1 MAAVRETVGQRMLTL
16 TAVLVGV
23 ALISVLPLAELGLL
37 DKDLLA
43 ALEPLM
49 EVLVVVVVQEP
60 LDQVHLLVQVA
71 RADLAL
77 LLQSLVNQSFM
88 QAAVVVAVDHRM
100 GLLLAA
106 KVVVGLAVLA
116 QAHPTDQTAP
126 MA

>member
-1 MAAVRETVGQRMLTL
+1 MVAGRDIAGQAVLTL
-16 TAVLVGV
+16 TA
-23 ALISVLPLAELGLL
+23 ALAAVDLMGVLPLAELGSL
-37 DKDLLA
+37 DKDLQ
-43 ALEPLM
+43 
-49 EVLVVVVVQEP
+49 VVTHRVMVVAVAVAVQEP
-60 LDQVHLLVQVA
+60 LDQVHLLLQVA

-116 QAHPTDQTAP
+116 QAHPADQTAP

>member
-1 MAAVRETVGQRMLTL
+1 LLTL
-16 TAVLVGV
+16 TADLAAVDLMQ
-23 ALISVLPLAELGLL
+23 LLPLAELGLL